1 MGLKIGCGWTK
12 NTQDNQTYMS
22 FSLYKEILEMYPQ
35 LKNLR
40 LNAFHIPQSERK
52 NENSPGWSLVL
63 SAPTDNKK
71 ELTEEEIPI

>member
-22 FSLYKEILEMYPQ
+22 FSLNKEVLELFPQ

-40 LNAFHIPQSERK
+40 LNAFHIPAAERK

-63 SAPTDNKK
+63 STPTEKK
-71 ELTEEEIPI
+71 EVEEEEIPM